1 MAGLGGMNFRLAQSQ
16 FFDRTVAKS
25 LDAASRR
32 VLSKFGAFVR
42 RSAKSSLKKAR
53 QKKLG
58 EMTAEE
64 RAQYALRV
72 TIAKREGK
80 KKPRRPEVISKPGEP
95 PKLHYKPRSP
105 LRELIFFVYDPNEKA
120 VLIGP
125 TSSKQTHGK
134 ATQALEYGGASIAKV
149 RGRTKSISV
158 AARPFMAPAAQKE
171 LPKLREW
178 KNTLK

>member
-1 MAGLGGMNFRLAQSQ
+1 MAGLGGINVTIAKSQ
-16 FFDRTVAKS
+16 FFDRKVAKS

-53 QKKLG
+53 QKKVG

-64 RAQYALRV
+64 RQRYAIRV
-72 TIAKREGK
+72 TLAKAEGK
-80 KKPRRPEVISKPGEP
+80 KKPRRPDVISKPGDP
-95 PKLHYKPRSP
+95 PKLHMTRSP
-105 LRELIFFVYDPNEKA
+105 LRELIFFVYDPTEKA

-149 RGRTKSISV
+149 RGRTQSISV